1 MINLRLALIFSFAVT
16 VYPVAAYASKFGASE
31 DARAMLKRA
40 VVAVQ
45 TDKTAALEAF
55 NDRDDGFR
63 DRDLYVFCGGPDGNF
78 SAHPRF
84 RGKPLRRF
92 KDIAGKPFGEEMYDV
107 AKEGEFSKVSY
118 LATPR
123 GESGPREKTSL
134 ITKVDDQICGV
145 GYFNPEEP
153 AHTGDMAINGYEGV
167 FIYGYDPV
175 AYFTMDKAVKGSE
188 DFTYEYLGGEW
199 HFVSGEHKRMFV
211 AEPVKYI
218 PQHGGYCSS
227 AATSGGTDAGNPRS
241 WRIIDGKLYLFA
253 GRRRM
258 KSYDPDEPSTVAADA
273 DWQQKL
279 MELVSQ

>member
-1 MINLRLALIFSFAVT
+1 MTDLRLPLIFSFAIA
-16 VYPVAAYASKFGASE
+16 VYTGVAYASEVGTPE
-31 DARAMLKRA
+31 DARAMLERA
-40 VVAVQ
+40 VVALQ
-45 TDKTAALEAF
+45 TDKPSALDAF
-55 NDRDDGFR
+55 SDSGGGFR
-63 DRDLYVFCGGPDGNF
+63 DRDLYVFCGGPDGKF
-78 SAHPRF
+78 SAHPKY

-107 AKEGEFSKVSY
+107 AQQGEFSKVSY

-153 AHTGDMAINGYEGV
+153 VHTGDMAINGYEGV

-211 AEPVKYI
+211 AEPMKYI

-227 AATSGGTDAGNPRS
+227 AATSGGNDAGNPRS